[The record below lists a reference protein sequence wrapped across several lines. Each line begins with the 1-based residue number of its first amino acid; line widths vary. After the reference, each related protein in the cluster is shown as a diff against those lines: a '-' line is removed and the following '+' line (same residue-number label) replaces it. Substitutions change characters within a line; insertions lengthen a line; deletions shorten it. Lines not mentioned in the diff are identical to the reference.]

1 MRILMLAP
9 EPFFQPRGTPIS
21 VYFRLQALTHL
32 GHEVTL
38 LTYHLGEDVHFPGLK
53 IKRIPNLF
61 GLKKVKIGPSLAK
74 IPLDFLLF
82 LLALKEL
89 MFKKYD
95 LIFSHEEAAFFGLVL
110 SFWWGIP
117 HLYDMHSS
125 LPQQLENF
133 RFTSSPL
140 LIGLFRFLEK
150 LVLRFSSAVIVICR
164 DLENKLIQ
172 EGFASKAVLLE
183 NFLDFPEEKVMP
195 EAIEALRKT
204 YAPRGQ
210 KIVLYTGNFEPY
222 QGIPVLLEAA
232 RLLPENVVFLLVGGT
247 SSDQKNWAGKIKH
260 MGLENRVFLIPRVPP
275 EKVALYLASAD
286 ALVSPRLSG
295 TNTPLKI
302 YAYLRSG
309 KPIVAT
315 NLWTHRQVLTPE
327 LAILVAPEPE
337 DMARGIKFSLFNP
350 EAQIIAARARQFA
363 LREFTPEKYYE
374 KIEQALKLAG
384 KNKSAAN

>member
-21 VYFRLQALTHL
+21 VYFRLQALSHL

-38 LTYHLGEDVHFPGLK
+38 LTYHLGENVSFSGLK
-53 IKRIPNLF
+53 IKRVPNLF
-61 GLKKVKIGPSLAK
+61 GIRKVKIGPSLIK

-82 LLALKEL
+82 LLATKEL
-89 MFKKYD
+89 FLKKYD

-110 SFWWGIP
+110 SWWSGTP

-140 LIGLFRFLEK
+140 LIELFRLLER

-164 DLENKLIQ
+164 DLENKLLQ
-172 EGFASKAVLLE
+172 EGYGAKAVLIE
-183 NFLDFPEEKVMP
+183 NFLDFPEEGITS
-195 EAIEALRKT
+195 EAIETVKKA
-204 YAPRGQ
+204 YAAEGQ

-222 QGIPVLLEAA
+222 QGIPLLLEAA
-232 RLLPENVVFLLVGGT
+232 KLCPEGVIFLLVGGT
-247 SSDQKNWAGKIKH
+247 VAEQKHWDGKIKE
-260 MGLENRVFLIPRVPP
+260 MGLEKRVYLVPRVPP
-275 EKVALYLASAD
+275 SQIGLYLASAD

-302 YAYLRSG
+302 YSYLRSG

-315 NLWTHRQVLTPE
+315 NLWTHTQVLNSE
-327 LAILVAPEPE
+327 LAILVKPEPE
-337 DMARGIKFSLFNP
+337 DMAQGIKFSLFDP
-350 EAQIIAARARQFA
+350 QAQTIARRAREFA
-363 LREFTPEKYYE
+363 QREYTPHKYYE
-374 KIEQALKLAG
+374 KIEQALNLAR
-384 KNKSAAN
+384 KK